1 MQFPNYTNSSFNTI
15 NSILHYYGVKNNYES
30 LKTLDQLLNTK
41 KYKKVVLLIMDG
53 FGNNIVNKYF

>member
-41 KYKKVVLLIMDG
+41 KYKKVC
-53 FGNNIVNKYF
+53 Y